1 MLMWRRGAVW
11 LWVALVAAAMAA
23 GPVRAEDY
31 PTRPVRIVVGFGAG
45 AVADIA
51 ARVLAT
57 HMSQSLG
64 QPVVVE
70 NRTGAGSSL
79 AAEYVAR
86 APKDGYTLFMAT
98 VANTI
103 NPALNKLSFDFG
115 RDLAPVM
122 LVADVPQ
129 MMVVHPSLGVGSV
142 QELIV
147 RAKSKPDEVQYA
159 SSGVGTLSH
168 LSAELLNG
176 AAGIR
181 LTQVPYPGSAQAM
194 TDVLA
199 GRVPLMFG
207 PASTV
212 WPNVTA
218 GKLKALAVTQQNRA
232 AMAPDVPTMVEAG
245 VPGYS
250 AGIWMGLLAP
260 AGTPPE
266 VVEKL
271 ARAANDALRSGDVAT
286 PMRTQGVDLKGGTPA
301 EFGRFIDDEL
311 NKWAAVVATAGLKK

>member
-1 MLMWRRGAVW
+1 MLTWRRRSVG
-11 LWVALVAAAMAA
+11 LGLALVIAAMAA
-23 GPVRAEDY
+23 GTVWAQDY

-70 NRTGAGSSL
+70 NRTGAGSSI

-103 NPALNKLSFDFG
+103 NPALNKLTFDFG

-129 MMVVHPSLGVGSV
+129 MMVAHPSLGVGSV
-142 QELIV
+142 TELIAL
-147 RAKSKPDEVQYA
+147 AKSKPDEVQYA

-168 LSAELLNG
+168 LSAELLNS

-199 GRVPLMFG
+199 GRVPLM
-207 PASTV
+207 
-212 WPNVTA
+212 
-218 GKLKALAVTQQNRA
+218 L
-232 AMAPDVPTMVEAG
+232 
-245 VPGYS
+245 
-250 AGIWMGLLAP
+250 GLR
-260 AGTPPE
+260 PP
-266 VVEKL
+266 
-271 ARAANDALRSGDVAT
+271 SG
-286 PMRTQGVDLKGGTPA
+286 RT
-301 EFGRFIDDEL
+301 
-311 NKWAAVVATAGLKK
+311 

>member
-1 MLMWRRGAVW
+1 MMAGAAGAVW
-11 LWVALVAAAMAA
+11 AQ
-23 GPVRAEDY
+23 DY

-51 ARVLAT
+51 ARMLAT

-70 NRTGAGSSL
+70 NRTGAGSSI

-142 QELIV
+142 PELIA

-168 LSAELLNG
+168 LSAELLNN

-181 LTQVPYPGSAQAM
+181 LMQVPYPGSAQAM

-218 GKLKALAVTQQNRA
+218 GKLTALAVTQQSRA
-232 AMAPDVPTMVEAG
+232 AMAPNVPTMVEAG

-260 AGTPPE
+260 AGTPPDI
-266 VVEKL
+266 VEKL
-271 ARAANDALRSGDVAT
+271 ARAANDALRSPDVTA
-286 PMRTQGVDLKGGTPA
+286 PLRTQGVDMKGGTPA

-311 NKWAAVVATAGLKK
+311 KKWAAVVATAGLKK

>member
-1 MLMWRRGAVW
+1 M
-11 LWVALVAAAMAA
+11 
-23 GPVRAEDY
+23 
-31 PTRPVRIVVGFGAG
+31 VGFGAG

-70 NRTGAGSSL
+70 NRTGAGSSI

-142 QELIV
+142 PELIA

-168 LSAELLNG
+168 LSAELLNN

-181 LTQVPYPGSAQAM
+181 LMQVPYPGSAQAM

-218 GKLKALAVTQQNRA
+218 GKLTALAVTQQSRA
-232 AMAPDVPTMVEAG
+232 AMAPNVPTMVEAG

-260 AGTPPE
+260 AGTPPDI
-266 VVEKL
+266 VEKL
-271 ARAANDALRSGDVAT
+271 ARAANDALRSPDVTA
-286 PMRTQGVDLKGGTPA
+286 PLRTQGVDMKGGTPA

-311 NKWAAVVATAGLKK
+311 KKWAAVVATAGLKK